1 MIFLALTLSAMYAY
15 APPNLGDVAKPRW
28 LDNIGVFMIR
38 SLAPAK
44 PEAGGSSIDPVA
56 ASNVD
61 EDLDYRIAQRMK
73 STEGW
78 RAFLAAHPDG
88 PHAQAAHAELDQLAP
103 VVTSS
108 VPAAPHAPDGSAQ
121 TPGELASPHPSSA
134 TPEVA
139 TLPSDEICRRDED
152 RLEQLVNSPTHDEA
166 MRFLTELGCEKLRPQ
181 VLRLA
186 ERQDEHAPTAV
197 ASRDAG
203 AATDAEGPSASVAPE
218 PAVSEA
224 DHGPSAG
231 VSSEPAVSTI
241 NPPLPP
247 RRAAE
252 PANKPHATVA
262 SRGLPPRRRASDSKA
277 SSLPPILLALF
288 GEHQKISAGFR
299 RTRAGGRFGP
309 NGASQPAPRE

>member
-1 MIFLALTLSAMYAY
+1 MLFLALALPAMYAD
-15 APPNLGDVAKPRW
+15 APPNFGDVAKPRW
-28 LDNIGVFMIR
+28 LDNIGVFIIR

-44 PEAGGSSIDPVA
+44 PEAGGSPIDPVA
-56 ASNVD
+56 AANVD

-78 RAFLAAHPDG
+78 GAFLAAHPDG
-88 PHAQAAHAELDQLAP
+88 AH
-103 VVTSS
+103 
-108 VPAAPHAPDGSAQ
+108 SAQ
-121 TPGELASPHPSSA
+121 TPGEVVSPDPSS
-134 TPEVA
+134 TRSEVA

-152 RLEQLVNSPTHDEA
+152 RLERLVNSPTRDEA

-186 ERQDEHAPTAV
+186 ERQDDQAPTAV
-197 ASRDAG
+197 ASRDAE
-203 AATDAEGPSASVAPE
+203 AATEAEGPSASVAPE

-231 VSSEPAVSTI
+231 VSPEPAVSTI

-252 PANKPHATVA
+252 PPNKPRASVA
-262 SRGLPPRRRASDSKA
+262 SRGLPPRRRASGSKA